1 MSERSEGVSRQRRR
15 AEERKRRKVAG
26 RAAFAS
32 GAALSLGAALAGQPA
47 QAATFLVSNLNDAGP
62 GSLRQAVADA
72 EAATGP
78 DVVQFQAGLTGTI
91 TLTTGEIDVHD
102 AVDIQ
107 GPGTSVISV
116 SGNDAS
122 RIFYLYSSSNPAPA
136 VSISGLT
143 LTHGNAGK
151 SDGGAISDRGE
162 SLTLDDVAV
171 TSSNANAGGGVFVS
185 SGDGGGPFSLTIQN
199 SVLSGNTAGNGGAVY
214 VRYISGPV
222 LIQHTQITGNTA
234 VNEGGGADFYSA
246 SGGVTIDQS
255 TISGNTAGN
264 GGGGIY
270 LEYTNGGAFTL
281 QNSTVSGNSAT
292 DGGGIYLYGP
302 SDPVVIENSTISG
315 NTATQQGGGLFLYRT
330 NSTVDVRH
338 STIAANSAANAGGGI
353 YLYRDSINL
362 DQTIVADN
370 TVGGSAGDLDGGG
383 TFTVRYSLI
392 EAPGTANITDN
403 GGNVL
408 SQDPQLGPLANNGGP
423 TQTQLPAAASPA
435 VNAGD
440 PAFTPPPANDQRG
453 PGFPRVGGGRIDIGA
468 VERLTFGTLQFSLS
482 NYTVNENGG
491 TATITVTRTGGS
503 DGAVSVD
510 YQTSNG
516 TAMQPA
522 DYQPASGTINF
533 ADGDTAAKTF
543 QVTIVNDT
551 LVEGDETL
559 NLTLSNAQGATLGT
573 PATAILTIVDDDL
586 AAPTVPTLGDA
597 GKVLFAGLCALAAVA
612 LLRRRKLIVPA
623 VLLSLAV
630 GGAGAANAAPPKT
643 HHAKGT
649 REVRAAVL
657 AEVKTSG
664 GQVTF
669 RLADGTTVT
678 APGALVRLTDHR
690 RHHGHRAPAPLP
702 GLAALPAGQPVVL
715 KVKHAADGSV
725 KKVCV
730 AVCDTTE
737 QAQTVASRNPK

>member
-91 TLTTGEIDVHD
+91 TLTTGEIGIQDS
-102 AVDIQ
+102 VDIQ

-122 RIFYLYSSSNPAPA
+122 RIFYLYNSSTPAPS

-151 SDGGAISDRGE
+151 NEGGAISDHGE

-171 TSSNANAGGGVFVS
+171 TSSNANRGGGVFLGT
-185 SGDGGGPFSLTIQN
+185 GDGGGAFSLTIQN
-199 SVLSGNTAGNGGAVY
+199 SVLSGNTAGSGGAVY
-214 VRYISGPV
+214 VEYASGPV
-222 LIQHTQITGNTA
+222 LIQHTQITGNNAT
-234 VNEGGGADFYSA
+234 NDGGGASFYAPSA
-246 SGGVTIDQS
+246 DVTIDQS
-255 TISGNTAGN
+255 TISGNTAGTL
-264 GGGGIY
+264 GGGIY
-270 LEYTNGGAFTL
+270 LRHSYGGTFTI
-281 QNSTVSGNSAT
+281 QNSTVSGNNAM
-292 DGGGIYLYGP
+292 DGAGIYLY
-302 SDPVVIENSTISG
+302 SLDNPVVIENSTISG
-315 NTATQQGGGLFLYRT
+315 NTATGEGGGLFLYHT

-353 YLYRDSINL
+353 YLQQDSINL

-383 TFTVRYSLI
+383 TFNARYSLI
-392 EAPGTANITDN
+392 EAPGSASVNDQ

-408 SQDPQLGPLANNGGP
+408 NQDPQLGPLANNGGP
-423 TQTQLPAAASPA
+423 TQTQLPAATSPA

-440 PAFTPPPANDQRG
+440 PAFTPPPATDQRG
-453 PGFPRVGGGRIDIGA
+453 AGFPRVAEARIDIGA
-468 VERLTFGTLQFSLS
+468 VERQ
-482 NYTVNENGG
+482 
-491 TATITVTRTGGS
+491 A
-503 DGAVSVD
+503 AVPI
-510 YQTSNG
+510 
-516 TAMQPA
+516 A
-522 DYQPASGTINF
+522 
-533 ADGDTAAKTF
+533 
-543 QVTIVNDT
+543 
-551 LVEGDETL
+551 
-559 NLTLSNAQGATLGT
+559 
-573 PATAILTIVDDDL
+573 
-586 AAPTVPTLGDA
+586 TVPTLGDA

-649 REVRAAVL
+649 QEVRAAVL
-657 AEVKTSG
+657 AEVKASG

-678 APGALVRLTDHR
+678 ASSAVIRMADHR
-690 RHHGHRAPAPLP
+690 RHRNHHAPAPLP

-725 KKVCV
+725 KRVRV

-737 QAQTVASRNPK
+737 QAQAVASQNPK